1 MLVLHVRQSIVTLD
15 LNARWILVSRG
26 LAAPK
31 AASSSVSRYS
41 RTARGVSLG
50 QFFGVPIGLWRCF
63 LPIGISG
70 NNARIGGI
78 TLTTRELDLSRFS
91 AAPSARLS
99 HPSFKNDRAFPA
111 QC

>member
-50 QFFGVPIGLWRCF
+50 QFFGGPIGLWRCF
-63 LPIGISG
+63 LAI
-70 NNARIGGI
+70 RIGGI